1 MLNRKRLHLYSP
13 TKRQNIITN
22 SAKNEK
28 KKYYGTRKKIDF
40 TEFEKSSIDDYKDRF
55 ARWHTKQID
64 LLSFSINLN
73 FTISIAISGFII
85 NNQDK
90 PIFKDQLICD
100 KYSLIKTALC
110 LLAMTATIGI
120 LALIAR
126 LNDFRLTKNTIKSRR
141 RIFEIENNIKYQ
153 DFKQFDVESKKIEK
167 DDSKYWSTFLGMITW
182 ISFYLQVLFLL
193 LTIWIIVL
201 KAN

>member
-1 MLNRKRLHLYSP
+1 MSKQ
-13 TKRQNIITN
+13 T
-22 SAKNEK
+22 
-28 KKYYGTRKKIDF
+28 YYGTKKKIDL

-64 LLSFSINLN
+64 LLTFCINLN

-85 NNQDK
+85 SNQDK

-100 KYSLIKTALC
+100 KYSLIKTTLC
-110 LLAMTATIGI
+110 LLAMTATIGV
-120 LALIAR
+120 LALISR

-141 RIFEIENNIKYQ
+141 RIFEIENDIRYE
-153 DFKQFDVESKKIEK
+153 DVKQSKVESKKTEK
-167 DDSKYWSTFLGMITW
+167 DNSKYWATFLGKITW
-182 ISFYLQVLFLL
+182 FFFYLQILFLL
-193 LTIWIIVL
+193 VTIWTIVS

>member
-1 MLNRKRLHLYSP
+1 MSKQ
-13 TKRQNIITN
+13 T
-22 SAKNEK
+22 
-28 KKYYGTRKKIDF
+28 YYGTKKKKGL

-64 LLSFSINLN
+64 LLTFCINLN

-85 NNQDK
+85 SNQDK

-100 KYSLIKTALC
+100 KYSLIKTTLC
-110 LLAMTATIGI
+110 LLAMTATIGV
-120 LALIAR
+120 LALISR

-141 RIFEIENNIKYQ
+141 RIFEIENDIRYE
-153 DFKQFDVESKKIEK
+153 DFKQSNVESKKTEK
-167 DDSKYWSTFLGMITW
+167 DNLKYWATFLGKITW
-182 ISFYLQVLFLL
+182 FFFYLQVLFLL
-193 LTIWIIVL
+193 ITIWTIVS